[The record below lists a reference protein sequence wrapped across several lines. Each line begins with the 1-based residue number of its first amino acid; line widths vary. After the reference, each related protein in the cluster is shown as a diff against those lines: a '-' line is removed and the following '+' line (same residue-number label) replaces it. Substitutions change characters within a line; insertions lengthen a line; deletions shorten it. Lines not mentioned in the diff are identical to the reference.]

1 MIKVAMCQTDTVGTP
16 QENVAL
22 IGRMVKEAAENG
34 ADVAVFPEDCY
45 LMWMRRVSTANAPR
59 RLTATL

>member
-22 IGRMVKEAAENG
+22 IGRMVKAAENG
-34 ADVAVFPEDCY
+34 ADVAVFLKTAI
-45 LMWMRRVSTANAPR
+45 LMWMRRVSTANALR

>member
-1 MIKVAMCQTDTVGTP
+1 MIKVAMCQMDTVGTP

-34 ADVAVFPEDCY
+34 TDVAVFPPPA
-45 LMWMRRVSTANAPR
+45 STANVPSPS
-59 RLTATL
+59 TAIS